1 MLIPESE
8 FPEMPFDGRRF
19 FEAVK
24 GWPHDT
30 ALKYL
35 IYLWHYWNHTHCNG
49 LNDDDDY
56 LRRLAECDL
65 QDWKRVKGIIFDGEN
80 FFKLDGGK
88 WHQSR
93 CKKVYIRELERYKKN
108 LAKTEPARH
117 AALVTKTVSS
127 SVTDEKWIQALKDND
142 CYRGIDIDR
151 ELGKLA
157 AWCSANGKQVTRRRF
172 VNWLNRAE
180 KPIVPIAGKPCPA
193 PSRAEVIEYA
203 KMKGDKSGFCV
214 GWYDKWHARDFKQNG
229 LPVDW
234 KFKFSEDFAKQRV

>member
-1 MLIPESE
+1 
-8 FPEMPFDGRRF
+8 MPFDGRRF

-24 GWPHDT
+24 GWPHDA

-35 IYLWHYWNHTHCNG
+35 IYLWHYWNHTHCDG

-65 QDWKRVKGIIFDGEN
+65 VDWRKVKGLIFDGEH
-80 FFKLDGGK
+80 FFKLEAGK

-93 CKKVYIRELERYKKN
+93 CKKVYFRELDRYQKN
-108 LAKTEPARH
+108 LAKTEPARN

-127 SVTDEKWIQALKDND
+127 SVTDKDWLQSLKENV
-142 CYRGIDIDR
+142 CYKGIDIDR

-157 AWCSANGKQVTRRRF
+157 AWCSVNGKEATRRRF

-180 KPIVPIAGKPCPA
+180 KPLNGVPAKALIKLPSEIDVLTYCRDKGGTDKDWQFAKDFHRKWSARGWRQSGK
-193 PSRAEVIEYA
+193 I
-203 KMKGDKSGFCV
+203 
-214 GWYDKWHARDFKQNG
+214 
-229 LPVDW
+229 VDW
-234 KFKFSEDFAKQRV
+234 KIVFTEEFSRQRA